1 MNWEFIFD
9 DSVIPC
15 CSVLAVCNR
24 SFSEY
29 DYSQIHEKR
38 GSNAFLFV
46 AVFRSVFT
54 SIQFK
59 LNQEVIFTQDKP
71 TLFALVID
79 VRIKLEI
86 LEKKWKNFM
95 DQ

>member
-1 MNWEFIFD
+1 MITVRFTRN
-9 DSVIPC
+9 
-15 CSVLAVCNR
+15 AVPTPLL
-24 SFSEY
+24 S
-29 DYSQIHEKR
+29 
-38 GSNAFLFV
+38 L

-59 LNQEVIFTQDKP
+59 LNKEVIFTQDKP